1 MPENDSGPGHD
12 SGPEATTPAPNRW
25 RLGKLPLAPTLLG
38 VGTILWK
45 LAGLAERVDFILRVQ
60 DETFAAIFEAFISYG
75 WIILILGSVLW
86 GIYAAWKQSAPIE
99 DGFKATPGMVLSVGL
114 LAFLYGILIAVR
126 ATGAIPNVTV
136 AWGPS
141 GNGCQLAVDTSRLAT
156 FRSQY
161 YLVGVCGLNDP
172 ATDMLQQTNISISK
186 PFTITPGGV
195 RVFAPYSAAMT
206 NALKG
211 MVAPGVTT
219 PDVVVPP
226 NGATSTGGTS
236 AAGTVSLNIWYQPVL
251 VPKDTDFSKVT
262 TLSDIKK
269 QGGKILNPAYFE

>member
-1 MPENDSGPGHD
+1 
-12 SGPEATTPAPNRW
+12 
-25 RLGKLPLAPTLLG
+25 
-38 VGTILWK
+38 
-45 LAGLAERVDFILRVQ
+45 
-60 DETFAAIFEAFISYG
+60 
-75 WIILILGSVLW
+75 
-86 GIYAAWKQSAPIE
+86 
-99 DGFKATPGMVLSVGL
+99 
-114 LAFLYGILIAVR
+114 
-126 ATGAIPNVTV
+126 
-136 AWGPS
+136 
-141 GNGCQLAVDTSRLAT
+141 
-156 FRSQY
+156 
-161 YLVGVCGLNDP
+161 
-172 ATDMLQQTNISISK
+172 MLQQTNISISK